1 MTGFFMLK
9 KKAFQLR
16 KAFLNSDLVST
27 YFNVST
33 MRLLT
38 LILR

>member
-16 KAFLNSDLVST
+16 KAFKSDLVST
-27 YFNVST
+27 YFNVKT

>member
-1 MTGFFMLK
+1 MSL
-9 KKAFQLR
+9 KKAFHYEKPL
-16 KAFLNSDLVST
+16 KFSDLVST

-38 LILR
+38 LILH